1 MFKPKALI
9 VDNVDDCDGAGLVF
23 FPSKQSDQGPN
34 EPHRPTEHGAPNAGS
49 ANFFAQSSV
58 SLSAI
63 VGIFGLKELL
73 HVHRATST
81 LVMRRMMFEQRSQ

>member
-1 MFKPKALI
+1 MYKPKALI
-9 VDNVDDCDGAGLVF
+9 IDNVDDCDGAGLVF

-63 VGIFGLKELL
+63 VGILGL
-73 HVHRATST
+73 VRAITC
-81 LVMRRMMFEQRSQ
+81 SQSYINIGYEENDV